1 MNWMYSIG
9 DVVEVVK
16 EQEGGEHRLG
26 MKGVVKDVLVD
37 FNGNTI
43 YGVDLYEDSFIY
55 YMAIEL
61 ESVEEE

>member
-1 MNWMYSIG
+1 MNWMYNIG

-61 ESVEEE
+61 ESAEEE

>member
-1 MNWMYSIG
+1 MGHIFDLG
-9 DVVEVVK
+9 DVVEVIK

-26 MKGVVKDVLVD
+26 MKGVIKDVLVD

-55 YMAIEL
+55 YMAIEIKK
-61 ESVEEE
+61 VEEE

>member
-1 MNWMYSIG
+1 MNWMYNIG
-9 DVVEVVK
+9 DVVEVVR

-43 YGVDLYEDSFIY
+43 YGVDLYEDSFVY

-61 ESVEEE
+61 ESVEE

>member
-1 MNWMYSIG
+1 MNWMYNIG

-43 YGVDLYEDSFIY
+43 YGVDLYEDSFVY

>member
-1 MNWMYSIG
+1 MGHIFDLG
-9 DVVEVVK
+9 DVVEVIR

-26 MKGVVKDVLVD
+26 MKGVIKDVLVD

-43 YGVDLYEDSFIY
+43 YGVDLYEARFLY

-61 ESVEEE
+61 KKVEEE

>member
-1 MNWMYSIG
+1 MGHIFDLG
-9 DVVEVVK
+9 DVVEVVR

-26 MKGVVKDVLVD
+26 MKGVIKDVLVD

-43 YGVDLYEDSFIY
+43 YGVDLYEARFLY

-61 ESVEEE
+61 KKVEEE

>member
-1 MNWMYSIG
+1 MNWMYNIG
-9 DVVEVVK
+9 DVVEVIK

-26 MKGVVKDVLVD
+26 MRGVVKDVLVD

>member
-1 MNWMYSIG
+1 MGHIFDLG
-9 DVVEVVK
+9 DVVEVIK

-43 YGVDLYEDSFIY
+43 YGVDLYEARFLY
-55 YMAIEL
+55 YMAIEIKK
-61 ESVEEE
+61 VEEE

>member
-1 MNWMYSIG
+1 MGWMYNIG
-9 DVVEVVK
+9 DVVEVVR

>member
-1 MNWMYSIG
+1 MNWMYNIG
-9 DVVEVVK
+9 DVVEVVR

-26 MKGVVKDVLVD
+26 MRGVVKDVLVD

>member
-1 MNWMYSIG
+1 MNWMYNIG
-9 DVVEVVK
+9 DVVEVVR

>member
-1 MNWMYSIG
+1 MSWMYSIG
-9 DVVEVVK
+9 DVVEVVR

-26 MKGVVKDVLVD
+26 MRGVVKDVLVD

>member
-1 MNWMYSIG
+1 MSWMYSIG
-9 DVVEVVK
+9 DVVEVVR

-26 MKGVVKDVLVD
+26 MRGVVKDVLVD

-43 YGVDLYEDSFIY
+43 YGVDFYEDSFIY

>member
-1 MNWMYSIG
+1 MNWIYSIG
-9 DVVEVVK
+9 DVVEVVR

>member
-1 MNWMYSIG
+1 MNWMYNIG
-9 DVVEVVK
+9 DVVEVVR

-61 ESVEEE
+61 KSVEEE

>member
-1 MNWMYSIG
+1 MNWMYNIG
-9 DVVEVVK
+9 DVVEVVR

-43 YGVDLYEDSFIY
+43 YGVDLYEDSFVY

>member
-1 MNWMYSIG
+1 MNWIYSIG

>member
-9 DVVEVVK
+9 DVVEVIK

-26 MKGVVKDVLVD
+26 MRGVVKDVLVD

>member
-1 MNWMYSIG
+1 MNWMYNIG

>member
-9 DVVEVVK
+9 DVVEVVR

>member
-1 MNWMYSIG
+1 MNWMHSIG
-9 DVVEVVK
+9 DVVEVVR

-26 MKGVVKDVLVD
+26 MRGVVKDVLVD